1 MAFWDK
7 WTKKK
12 IKKLTKACAEQAA
25 YIRKLEKKLKQHKK

>member
-12 IKKLTKACAEQAA
+12 VKKMCRNLKAQEK
-25 YIRKLEKKLKQHKK
+25 YIRKLEKKLKKK